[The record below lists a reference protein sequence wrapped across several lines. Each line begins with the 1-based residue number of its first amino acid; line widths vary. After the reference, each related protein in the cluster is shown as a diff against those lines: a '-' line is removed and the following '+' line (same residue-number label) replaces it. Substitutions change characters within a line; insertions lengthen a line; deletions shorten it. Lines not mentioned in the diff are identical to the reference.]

1 MSKVKFIKSISEMTK
16 EMAEKIKDKKIIMKS
31 KDPQIQKALD
41 KKVDELTG
49 MKTLPSG
56 RKIKKRMTA
65 KERKEMSKP
74 FNKMLADAQKA
85 KKGRTEKQFDAA
97 VKKDMA
103 EQARIDKVKK
113 ENMAAAKKPKKF
125 SGGGIA
131 LRGLGRAFMKSKR

>member
-1 MSKVKFIKSISEMTK
+1 MTK

-56 RKIKKRMTA
+56 RKIKKRLTA
-65 KERKEMSKP
+65 QERKEMSKP

>member
-1 MSKVKFIKSISEMTK
+1 MTK

-31 KDPQIQKALD
+31 KDPEIQQALD